1 MNCLKHEY
9 THTCIYVRMCTRI
22 YTYRYVRI
30 HPYAWISVCMWE
42 AYNAVLAQVLGDPQ
56 HQGKQR
62 PLSKPPLE
70 LMTPSPPLHCKYAS
84 QMVAS

>member
-1 MNCLKHEY
+1 
-9 THTCIYVRMCTRI
+9 
-22 YTYRYVRI
+22 
-30 HPYAWISVCMWE
+30 MWE